1 MKAGEVKD
9 LLRDMH
15 SDVSRW
21 VTAEEVPVKTGGG
34 NRRLDFVAMECW
46 ESRGHALWGFEVKVS
61 KADLAREIRDP
72 SKHTC
77 FFECLDYYS
86 IAVPEEI
93 VDVDA
98 IPEAWGIAVVRDNE
112 IRWRRMPQP
121 LHGDRLLEETPK
133 SFVASFARRAVA
145 SSGGRD
151 ACRQAREQ
159 GIEAGKKKAFEEA
172 EYKAKRLQE
181 SLDAYETVFK
191 ELGLDPL
198 NARWADYERAVLEE
212 YVAFRELSLSSI
224 KRMIPNAIEQLKGL
238 ESLLEINAE
247 GKGNEL

>member
-1 MKAGEVKD
+1 MKASEVKD

-61 KADLAREIRDP
+61 KADLAREIREP

-86 IAVPEEI
+86 IAAPEEI
-93 VDVDA
+93 VDVDTV
-98 IPEAWGIAVVRDNE
+98 PEAWGIVVVRNNE

-145 SSGGRD
+145 CSGGRD

-159 GIEAGKKKAFEEA
+159 GIEAGKRRAFEEA
-172 EYKAKRLQE
+172 ESKAKRLQE
-181 SLDAYETVFK
+181 SIDAYEMVFK

-198 NARWADYERAVLEE
+198 NARWTSYERAVLKEYEE
-212 YVAFRELSLSSI
+212 FRKLSLPSI
-224 KRMIPNAIEQLKGL
+224 RRAIPSVIEELRAL
-238 ESLLEINAE
+238 EGLLEISADE
-247 GKGNEL
+247 KGDEL

>member
-181 SLDAYETVFK
+181 SLDAYETVFM

>member
-1 MKAGEVKD
+1 MKASEVKD

-93 VDVDA
+93 VDVDT

>member
-1 MKAGEVKD
+1 MKASEVKD

-121 LHGDRLLEETPK
+121 LHGDRLLEEIPK

-172 EYKAKRLQE
+172 ECKAKRLQE

-238 ESLLEINAE
+238 GSLLEINVE

>member
-1 MKAGEVKD
+1 MKASEVKD

-93 VDVDA
+93 VDVDTV
-98 IPEAWGIAVVRDNE
+98 PEAWGIVVVRKNE

-121 LHGDRLLEETPK
+121 LHGDQLLEETPK
-133 SFVASFARRAVA
+133 SFVASFSRRAVA
-145 SSGGRD
+145 CSGGRD

-159 GIEAGKKKAFEEA
+159 GIEVGKKRAFEET
-172 EYKAKRLQE
+172 ESKAKRLQE
-181 SLDAYETVFK
+181 SIDAYEMVFK
-191 ELGLDPL
+191 ELDLDPL
-198 NARWADYERAVLEE
+198 KTRWADCERALLEE
-212 YVAFRELSLSSI
+212 YVEFRKLQLPAI
-224 KRMIPNAIEQLKGL
+224 KWAIPNAIEELRAL
-238 ESLLEINAE
+238 EGLLEICVE
-247 GKGNEL
+247 EKGDEL

>member
-1 MKAGEVKD
+1 MKASEVKD

-172 EYKAKRLQE
+172 KYKAKRLQE

>member
-1 MKAGEVKD
+1 MKASEVKD